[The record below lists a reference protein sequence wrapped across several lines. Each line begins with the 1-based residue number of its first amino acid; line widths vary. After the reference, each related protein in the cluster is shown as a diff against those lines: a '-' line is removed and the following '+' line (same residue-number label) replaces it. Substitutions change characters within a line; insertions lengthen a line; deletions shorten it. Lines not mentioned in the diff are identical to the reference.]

1 MRRSLVLAF
10 GRVDAMPM
18 KSNRASGSA
27 FGAIAAALALLTG
40 ACAHQMGKNAAMGA
54 AQEVANSQAANADDP
69 SRQVSRVFAERATE
83 GALAALD
90 APEQRDRIQRLVDLA
105 AARAIEG
112 SVAALDAPA
121 QRERIQQVVS
131 GAVAQAVASA
141 FEVATKGPGGERAG
155 VTGEPGVSPVA
166 LLMGQVARKAV
177 DDAVRGLVADLG
189 SHGQGPLAVSIAGTA
204 KNASAAAM
212 GGALDQLHELFPGCG
227 GPDAVAC
234 VNRQIATM
242 SQSAAIG
249 FSAGL
254 RQTIGWALLIFAGLI
269 GLLMGLLSHWLWSHR
284 AHAQQL
290 RTRTT

>member
-1 MRRSLVLAF
+1 MEPRFEAAEGL
-10 GRVDAMPM
+10 M
-18 KSNRASGSA
+18 KSNRVSG
-27 FGAIAAALALLTG
+27 GAIGSLAALFALLAS

-69 SRQVSRVFAERATE
+69 SRQVSRVFAQRATE
-83 GALAALD
+83 GALAAFD
-90 APEQRDRIQRLVDLA
+90 APEQRQRMQQLVNMFADQ
-105 AARAIEG
+105 AIEG

-121 QRERIQQVVS
+121 QRERIQKIVDA
-131 GAVAQAVASA
+131 AVAQAVASA
-141 FEVATKGPGGERAG
+141 FRSTSKVLQGGGASG
-155 VTGEPGVSPVA
+155 QVSPVA
-166 LLMGQVARKAV
+166 SLVGQVARTAV
-177 DDAVRGLVADLG
+177 DEAVRELVANLG
-189 SHGQGPLAVSIAGTA
+189 AQGQGPLAMSLAATSRDV
-204 KNASAAAM
+204 SAAAV
-212 GGALDQLHELFPGCG
+212 GSALDQLNELFPGCR

-234 VNRQIATM
+234 VNRQIAGM

-284 AHAQQL
+284 GPSQLL